1 MQKCSWRFDV
11 QLYSALPWTACR
23 CLWAAGIKST
33 RQEETSWMRWSAVTS
48 GFPSSSIWYIPMFQ
62 VSTFNSLAVG
72 GSSTKAVAPMHL
84 SDFFVRTIPV
94 KRTRWR
100 SSENETLMRFPT
112 NRVLPLLGT
121 KSNIRLVLNEW
132 IWDCVSRRYLP
143 VMKPAQTGRSNE
155 HWSDGD
161 APFVP
166 YNGRFEY
173 FGRMPL
179 GGHPCVPGK
188 SKSACVH
195 GVFGRPCLPVMTS
208 TACTAGPPVGGGV
221 LSIHTTWK
229 SCRKLFCLAST
240 NIFSGVS
247 KL

>member
-1 MQKCSWRFDV
+1 MIYQSCCPN
-11 QLYSALPWTACR
+11 A
-23 CLWAAGIKST
+23 
-33 RQEETSWMRWSAVTS
+33 
-48 GFPSSSIWYIPMFQ
+48 
-62 VSTFNSLAVG
+62 
-72 GSSTKAVAPMHL
+72 
-84 SDFFVRTIPV
+84 FVRLFRQNNSSETNKV
-94 KRTRWR
+94 AL

-155 HWSDGD
+155 HRSDGD

-179 GGHPCVPGK
+179 GGLPCVPGK

-221 LSIHTTWK
+221 LSIHSTWK
-229 SCRKLFCLAST
+229 SCRKLFCLAFNKYFLWSLQTIIYIYIDYTYIFGINLVHISSLST
-240 NIFSGVS
+240 FWKGAGSSYRGWESNFCESLVRCPVRATIAAF
-247 KL
+247 